1 MNDYIKPE
9 LFLYLEIEKETSLS
23 RMLNNDKYESV
34 GPQNFDKLF
43 EVYEQEYDALSIS
56 LENDIDYAS

>member
-34 GPQNFDKLF
+34 GP
-43 EVYEQEYDALSIS
+43 
-56 LENDIDYAS
+56 